1 MARRSDFARGIDWQ
15 LVFIY
20 LLLVFMGWLNIYAA
34 VYNESHQS
42 IFDFTQ
48 RYGMQ
53 LLWIAAALVLAIFIL
68 AIDSKF
74 FYVFAYPLY
83 GVTILLLVAVLIFG
97 KEVNGAK
104 SWIFIGK
111 VGGLQ
116 PSEFA
121 KVGAVLALA
130 RLVSTYG
137 FTFKKIGGYIR
148 VGAIL
153 ALPMGLILLQP
164 DAGSV
169 LVFFA
174 LTLMLYR
181 EGMSGW
187 IIALMAFMVMLFI
200 FSLKFGVLIV
210 TMGLLVI
217 SIVALWLIIR
227 KSPLVTGIALGIAA
241 LSVGL
246 YYLGRLAGISISPL
260 MSILVSAAAV
270 SPVALYH
277 AYKTKMLSLLM
288 VVVFFF
294 SSVGFGYSV
303 DYVFHNVLEKH
314 HQDRIMDM
322 LGIASDP
329 LGWGYNLHQSKVAI
343 GSGGLFGKGYLQ
355 GTQTKFNFVPE
366 QSTDFIFC
374 TVGEEWGFMGSLVV
388 IGLFVLLFLRIQ
400 KLAERQKQTF
410 SRMYGYGLLSILF
423 FHVVINIGMT
433 IGLVPVIGIPLP
445 FFSYGGSSLWSFT
458 VLLFIFIKLN
468 TERSGGV

>member
-1 MARRSDFARGIDWQ
+1 MARRSEFAKGIDWQ

-20 LLLVFMGWLNIYAA
+20 MLLVFMGWLNIYAA
-34 VYNESHQS
+34 VYNDGHQS

-53 LLWIAAALVLAIFIL
+53 LLWIAAAFILAIFIL

-74 FYVFAYPLY
+74 FFVFAYPLY
-83 GVTILLLVAVLIFG
+83 GISILMLIAVLIFG
-97 KEVNGAK
+97 KEINGAR

-111 VGGLQ
+111 LGGIQ

-121 KVGAVLALA
+121 KVTAVLALS

-137 FTFKKIGGYIR
+137 FTFKKFSGYLK
-148 VGAIL
+148 VSAIL
-153 ALPMGLILLQP
+153 ALPMLLILLQP

-174 LTLMLYR
+174 LILMLYR
-181 EGMSGW
+181 EGLSGW
-187 IIALMAFMVMLFI
+187 IIAMMALSVVLFV
-200 FSLKFGVLIV
+200 FSLKFGVLAVAVSLLVV
-210 TMGLLVI
+210 TM
-217 SIVALWLIIR
+217 VALWLIIR
-227 KSPLVTGIALGIAA
+227 KSTLVAGIAIGITM

-246 YYLGRLAGISISPL
+246 YYLSRMVGFTLSPL
-260 MSILVSAAAV
+260 MAILVSVTVV

-277 AYKTKMLSLLM
+277 AYKAKMLSLLM

-294 SSVGFGYSV
+294 TSLGFSYSV
-303 DYVFHNVLEKH
+303 NYIFNNVMEQH
-314 HQDRIMDM
+314 HRDRIEDL
-322 LGIASDP
+322 LGIASNP

-343 GSGGLFGKGYLQ
+343 GSGGFFGKGYLQ

-374 TVGEEWGFMGSLVV
+374 TVGEEWGFVGSLTV
-388 IGLFVLLFLRIQ
+388 IGLFVLLFIRIQ
-400 KLAERQKQTF
+400 RLAERQKQAF
-410 SRMYGYGLLSILF
+410 SRMYGYGVLSILF
-423 FHVVINIGMT
+423 FHVVVNISMT
-433 IGLVPVIGIPLP
+433 IGLMPVIGIPLP

-458 VLLFIFIKLN
+458 ALLFIFIKLN
-468 TERSGGV
+468 TDR

>member
-1 MARRSDFARGIDWQ
+1 MARKSDFGKGIDWQ

-53 LLWIAAALVLAIFIL
+53 LIWIAAALVLAIFIL

-83 GVTILLLVAVLIFG
+83 AISIVLLVAVLIFG
-97 KEVNGAK
+97 KEVNGAR

-111 VGGLQ
+111 LGGIQ

-121 KVGAVLALA
+121 KVAVVLALA
-130 RLVSTYG
+130 KLVSVYG
-137 FTFKKIGGYIR
+137 FTFNKISSYFR

-153 ALPMGLILLQP
+153 ALPMGLIMIQP

-187 IIALMAFMVMLFI
+187 ILVIMVFAVVLFVT
-200 FSLKFGVLIV
+200 SLKLGVLVVAIGV
-210 TMGLLVI
+210 LVM
-217 SIVALWLIIR
+217 SLVALWLIIR
-227 KSPLVTGIALGIAA
+227 KTSLVVGVASGFVLLTVGI
-241 LSVGL
+241 
-246 YYLGRLAGISISPL
+246 YYLGQIARLPITLFVAGV
-260 MSILVSAAAV
+260 VSAAAI
-270 SPVALYH
+270 SPIALYH
-277 AYKTKMLSLLM
+277 AYKSKMLSLLM
-288 VVVFFF
+288 IVIFFF
-294 SSVGFGYSV
+294 TSVGFSYSV
-303 DYVFHNVLEKH
+303 NYIFNNVLEQH
-314 HQDRIMDM
+314 HRDRIEDL

-343 GSGGLFGKGYLQ
+343 GSGGFFGKGYLQ

-374 TVGEEWGFMGSLVV
+374 TVGEEWGFLGSLTI
-388 IGLFVLLFLRIQ
+388 IGL
-400 KLAERQKQTF
+400 
-410 SRMYGYGLLSILF
+410 LF
-423 FHVVINIGMT
+423 FFLSEFSDLRNDKNRLSQECMAMVFS
-433 IGLVPVIGIPLP
+433 P
-445 FFSYGGSSLWSFT
+445 FSFFMW
-458 VLLFIFIKLN
+458 L
-468 TERSGGV
+468 

>member
-1 MARRSDFARGIDWQ
+1 MARRNEFVKGIDWQ

-20 LLLVFMGWLNIYAA
+20 MLLVFMGWLNIYAA
-34 VYNESHQS
+34 VYNEGHQS

-53 LLWIAAALVLAIFIL
+53 LIWIAAAFVLAIFIL

-83 GVTILLLVAVLIFG
+83 GISILMLVAVLFFG
-97 KEVNGAK
+97 KEINGAR

-111 VGGLQ
+111 IGGIQ

-121 KVGAVLALA
+121 KVAAVLALS

-137 FTFKKIGGYIR
+137 FTFKKFSGYLK

-153 ALPMGLILLQP
+153 AVPMLLILLQP

-174 LTLMLYR
+174 LILMLYR
-181 EGMSGW
+181 EGLSGW
-187 IIALMAFMVMLFI
+187 IIVMMALAAVLFV
-200 FSLKFGVLIV
+200 FSLKFGVLAVAVGLLAV
-210 TMGLLVI
+210 TMV
-217 SIVALWLIIR
+217 VLWLIIR
-227 KSPLVTGIALGIAA
+227 KSALVTGIAFGITL

-246 YYLGRLAGISISPL
+246 YYASRMIGFAISPL
-260 MSILVSAAAV
+260 IAILVSVAVV

-277 AYKTKMLSLLM
+277 AYKAKMLSLLM

-294 SSVGFGYSV
+294 TSIGFSFSVNYIFN
-303 DYVFHNVLEKH
+303 NVLEQH
-314 HQDRIMDM
+314 HRDRIEDM
-322 LGIASDP
+322 LGIASNP
-329 LGWGYNLHQSKVAI
+329 RGWGYNLHQSKVAI
-343 GSGGLFGKGYLQ
+343 GSGGFFGKGYLQ

-374 TVGEEWGFMGSLVV
+374 TVGEEWGFVGSLGV
-388 IGLFVLLFLRIQ
+388 IGLFVLLFIRIQ
-400 KLAERQKQTF
+400 RLAERQKQAF
-410 SRMYGYGLLSILF
+410 SRMYGYGVLSILF
-423 FHVVINIGMT
+423 FHVFVNISMT
-433 IGLVPVIGIPLP
+433 IGLMPVIGIPLP

-458 VLLFIFIKLN
+458 ALLFIFIKLN
-468 TERSGGV
+468 TDR